1 MKKKTHLRIPPIKT
15 KTIILSLV
23 IAIVLS
29 AFVVYLIQTIHPR
42 PMYEDYCNKQQIPA
56 LPTGQYPFNE
66 SSCQEFGGIWTK
78 PQELRIP
85 EGEAKSSGYCDF
97 YQDCQ
102 EDYNNA
108 RDSYKLIVFIITLI
122 TGLIAISI
130 GIILHLPSV
139 SSGLML
145 GGTFLVFY
153 GTIVYWSNLT
163 NWLRT
168 IILGIALVILIW
180 LGYKK
185 LQN

>member
-1 MKKKTHLRIPPIKT
+1 MKKKTHRAIPPTKIKI
-15 KTIILSLV
+15 IILSLV
-23 IAIVLS
+23 IAIVLAS
-29 AFVVYLIQTIHPR
+29 FVVYLIQTIHQKPEWDDFCDESAR
-42 PMYEDYCNKQQIPA
+42 IAIPEDRETFETKQIPDY
-56 LPTGQYPFNE
+56 QE
-66 SSCQEFGGIWTK
+66 CQKNFDTANDK
-78 PQELRIP
+78 YR
-85 EGEAKSSGYCDF
+85 
-97 YQDCQ
+97 
-102 EDYNNA
+102 
-108 RDSYKLIVFIITLI
+108 LIVFIVALI

-130 GIILHLPSV
+130 GIMLHLPSV

-163 NWLRT
+163 NWFRT